1 MIEGTA
7 LFNVVSVFFSNV
19 QISIAAAGILILA
32 LIQKYPNEKEM
43 NGFLFKKKKN
53 QLKMIGSSFY

>member
-43 NGFLFKKKKN
+43 NGFLFKKKP
-53 QLKMIGSSFY
+53 IEDDRF